1 MVRKVVVDE
10 YCVAEGGVS
19 KPCDI
24 KKNKYKS
31 KTNMGFYLNHLKQVE
46 SFLVLSR
53 LQAKYLNSLPKTK
66 PYSPVCVMITINFL
80 SPNDVQ
86 VDKYMSE
93 LRQRITNRVRAK
105 EPNREI
111 MFSYLGVK
119 EIHEAEKKVFTKP
132 LPHHHFILV
141 YDSKSISFTTIKEMF
156 LSDTNDGELLP
167 MIRYYGFDDKGV
179 RRIPKLSKE
188 EKEVLDEDG
197 NKVTKEITTKAGET
211 KLIDVKTPKTCV
223 YHFTKSLYKPLQ
235 HFGGYISKVYTKE
248 QYNDDKSKLIQLP
261 EIGRISVKSNITQLK
276 SWLKDRGVALPD
288 KLFSKQPRTNAKKVA
303 VTAQQED
310 CPF

>member
-10 YCVAEGGVS
+10 YYVTEGGVS

-31 KTNMGFYLNHLKQVE
+31 KTSMGFYLNHLKQVE

-66 PYSPVCVMITINFL
+66 PYSPVCVMLNINFRFV
-80 SPNDVQ
+80 DVQ
-86 VDKYMSE
+86 VDKYMGE
-93 LRQRITNRVRAK
+93 LRQRITNHVHAK

-119 EIHEAEKKVFTKP
+119 EIHEEDKKKSLTKP
-132 LPHHHFILV
+132 KPHHHLILV
-141 YDSKSISFTTIKEMF
+141 YDSKSISYTTIKEMF
-156 LSDTNDGELLP
+156 LSDKNDGELLP
-167 MIRYYGFDDKGV
+167 MIRYYGFDDE
-179 RRIPKLSKE
+179 RNIRIPKLSKE
-188 EKEVLDEDG
+188 EKEVIDADG

-211 KLIDVKTPKTCV
+211 KRIDVKAPKTCV
-223 YHFTKSLYKPLQ
+223 YHFIKSLYKPLQ

-261 EIGRISVKSNITQLK
+261 EIGRISLKSNIPQLK
-276 SWLKDRGVALPD
+276 KWLKDRGVELPD
-288 KLFSKQPRTNAKKVA
+288 KLFSKQPRTNAKKV
-303 VTAQQED
+303 ED
-310 CPF
+310 TDQSCPF